1 MEARTLELVF
11 PEHTNPLGAAFGG
24 FVLGLMDKV
33 GSYAAARRARKPVVT
48 VAVGSVEFKVPIRTG
63 DLLEVVARVVR
74 VGRTSLTVEVEVY
87 KERFGQEN
95 GRVLA
100 TRGELTYVAVDAKGQ
115 PVPVDAANGLS
126 EDAGTD

>member
-33 GSYAAARRARKPVVT
+33 GSYAAARRAKKPVVT

-63 DLLEVVARVVR
+63 DLLEVVAKVVR

-87 KERFGQEN
+87 KERFGGKRPRSRHQGHPHLC
-95 GRVLA
+95 GRQRKGGA
-100 TRGELTYVAVDAKGQ
+100 RPRGG
-115 PVPVDAANGLS
+115 PCGC
-126 EDAGTD
+126 

>member
-33 GSYAAARRARKPVVT
+33 GSYAAARRAKKPVVT
-48 VAVGSVEFKVPIRTG
+48 VAGGSVEFKVPIRTG
-63 DLLEVVARVVR
+63 DLLEVVAKVVR

-87 KERFGQEN
+87 KERFGEN

-100 TRGELTYVAVDAKGQ
+100 TRGTLTYVAVNERGE
-115 PVPVDAANGLS
+115 PVPV
-126 EDAGTD
+126 EDHAGAD

>member
-11 PEHTNPLGAAFGG
+11 PEHTNALGAAFGG

-48 VAVGSVEFKVPIRTG
+48 VAVSRVEFKVPIRTG

-87 KERFGQEN
+87 KERFGEDE
-95 GRVLA
+95 GPVLA
-100 TRGELTYVAVDAKGQ
+100 THGELTYVAVDREGR
-115 PVPVDAANGLS
+115 PVPVDH
-126 EDAGTD
+126 AGPH